1 MVFSAGFDCLSDDHH
16 RRLFDRFGHGA
27 RMGARYA
34 GVVVRHACTAGGNF
48 IGENYS
54 VSGRWDVGLNA
65 LFARRAIFVSC
76 ADFGFDGNY
85 FILQCVVYVG
95 SFGVGFTDFVC
106 DEKSVFSQPDG
117 AHRELYA
124 GDDALGLYV

>member
-1 MVFSAGFDCLSDDHH
+1 M
-16 RRLFDRFGHGA
+16 
-27 RMGARYA
+27 RYFN
-34 GVVVRHACTAGGNF
+34 TTF
-48 IGENYS
+48 INQTVNNPTNSYT
-54 VSGRWDVGLNA
+54 